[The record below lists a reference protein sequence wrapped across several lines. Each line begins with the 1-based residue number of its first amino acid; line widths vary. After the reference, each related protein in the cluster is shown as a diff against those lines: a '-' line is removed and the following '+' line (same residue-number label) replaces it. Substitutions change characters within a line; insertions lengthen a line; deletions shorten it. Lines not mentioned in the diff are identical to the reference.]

1 MAESTKTTISMVT
14 KALSAMRICLCREPT
29 AAKTSSGER
38 TFNLAFL
45 GNSAT
50 RSAPTVLAGI
60 SIGGSLVSA
69 SINAFNRTTAAFPG
83 HSRKAH
89 CFLPG
94 IDIEPG
100 KCGNNT
106 EPCSVSIFANRRAE
120 KVVELRPDE
129 WRQHGMGHIT
139 TPSFHFG
146 SATRSQPGAVASAL

>member
-1 MAESTKTTISMVT
+1 MSF
-14 KALSAMRICLCREPT
+14 RID
-29 AAKTSSGER
+29 ER
-38 TFNLAFL
+38 LKIA
-45 GNSAT
+45 
-50 RSAPTVLAGI
+50 
-60 SIGGSLVSA
+60 
-69 SINAFNRTTAAFPG
+69 PG
-83 HSRKAH
+83 HALTKGGKAAERII

-120 KVVELRPDE
+120 KLVELRPDE
-129 WRQHGMGHIT
+129 WRQRGMGHIT